1 MDYLCWGE
9 WQIIAVLIKG
19 DKTMARKYELQQEN
33 PEEDARTVS
42 SELFQRYIKKDK
54 ESITHIIKQQKI
66 MAKVYMF
73 LANGSE
79 EIESLIPVDV
89 FRRGGV
95 EVKTVSITG
104 SEYVEMA
111 HGVTV
116 KADMKFEDA
125 SFEDADLLMLPG
137 GLPGATNLNEHEGVR
152 EAILKQ
158 YESGKLVSAIC
169 AAPMVFGS
177 LGIVKDKR
185 ATCYP
190 GFEKYLDGAQYTHEL
205 CTVDGNVITG
215 EGPAATLPYAYTLLA
230 MLTTEQTAHAVAEGM
245 MFLHLMEK

>member
-1 MDYLCWGE
+1 MGREYKLRRNLEKQDE
-9 WQIIAVLIKG
+9 
-19 DKTMARKYELQQEN
+19 KTVPPDVFLARWVKTEKRSY
-33 PEEDARTVS
+33 S
-42 SELFQRYIKKDK
+42 K
-54 ESITHIIKQQKI
+54 IIKQQNI

-73 LANGSE
+73 FANGAE

-104 SEYVEMA
+104 SEFVEMA

-125 SFEDADLLMLPG
+125 TFDDADLLMLPG
-137 GLPGATNLNEHEGVR
+137 GLPGATNLNAHEGVR
-152 EAILKQ
+152 RAVLEQ
-158 YESGKLVSAIC
+158 YESGRLVAAIC

-177 LGIVKDKR
+177 LGIVKGRR

-205 CTVDGNVITG
+205 CTVDGNVVTG

-230 MLTTEQTAHAVAEGM
+230 MLTTEQTAREVAEGM